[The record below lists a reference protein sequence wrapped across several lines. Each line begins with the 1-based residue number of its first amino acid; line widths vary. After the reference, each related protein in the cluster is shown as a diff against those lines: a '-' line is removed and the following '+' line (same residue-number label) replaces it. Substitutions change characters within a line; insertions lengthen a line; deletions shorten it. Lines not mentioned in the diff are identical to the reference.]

1 MRHSRNFDAGSLSV
15 HPKSF
20 GSEAALKAQLVDQ
33 AVHKKLDPGNF
44 TLRIAELRRIVC
56 QRACPL
62 MYPYFQ

>member
-33 AVHKKLDPGNF
+33 AV
-44 TLRIAELRRIVC
+44 
-56 QRACPL
+56 
-62 MYPYFQ
+62 